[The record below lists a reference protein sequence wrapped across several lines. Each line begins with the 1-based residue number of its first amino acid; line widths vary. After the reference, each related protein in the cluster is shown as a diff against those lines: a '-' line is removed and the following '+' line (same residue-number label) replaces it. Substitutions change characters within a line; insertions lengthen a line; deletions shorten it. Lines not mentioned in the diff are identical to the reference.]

1 MGQTHDVL
9 DDALQRW
16 IAAQPMFF
24 VATAPSGSD
33 GHINLSPKGDMA
45 TFRVLDPTRVAYV
58 DLTAS
63 GIETVAHLRENGRI
77 VLMFCAFNGSP
88 KILRL
93 HGRGRFV
100 APDDPGFADLLAAF
114 SPSADVQASL
124 RGIVVVEVTRIAD
137 SCGFVVPKMDL
148 VGDRDQLY
156 RHAEQKRIKQGE
168 GWKADYQRAK
178 NATSIDG
185 LAGLAAAP
193 GAVVERSSDP
203 THRMG

>member
-1 MGQTHDVL
+1 MGQIY
-9 DDALQRW
+9 DALDARLQGW

-45 TFRVLDPTRVAYV
+45 TFRVLDPTTVAYV

-63 GIETVAHLRENGRI
+63 GIETVAHLRDNGRI
-77 VLMFCAFNGSP
+77 VVMFCAFAGP
-88 KILRL
+88 PRILRL

-100 APDDPGFADLLAAF
+100 APGNPGFGDLLAGFAP
-114 SPSADVQASL
+114 SPGIVATL
-124 RGIVVVEVTRIAD
+124 RGIVVVAVTRIAD
-137 SCGFVVPKMDL
+137 SCGFVVPTMEL

-156 RHAEQKRIKQGE
+156 RNAEQKRIKQGA
-168 GWKADYQRAK
+168 GWQADYQRAK

-185 LAGLAAAP
+185 LPGLDIAPDASAGHQ
-193 GAVVERSSDP
+193 GAS
-203 THRMG
+203 